1 MLRYRHYLMTVILI
15 IFMGG
20 SLALAENLPLFNM
33 KIDKS
38 ICYGKL
44 YDIKKLPESLVISV
58 DNHEFTITKETPL
71 LFDRAHDLLDK
82 KVQVIYKTSN
92 NIVINLFGDH
102 RQDPR

>member
-1 MLRYRHYLMTVILI
+1 MILLLT
-15 IFMGG
+15 FLGG
-20 SLALAENLPLFNM
+20 SLAFAGSLPIFNM
-33 KIDKS
+33 KIDRS

-44 YDIKKLPESLVISV
+44 YDIKKQPESLVISV

-82 KVQVIYKTSN
+82 KVQVIYKPSN
-92 NIVINLFGDH
+92 NIVINLFEDH